1 MQSLRKNTTTKNTA
15 SSPMFIYAKFR
26 GVCKCGRGFIAGEQI
41 EFDPSGRQKRC
52 VQCAKKRAS
61 HSGIGQLI
69 DFDSYSGVVQRLKR
83 IDSLPRPLAPHIAHE
98 YWKLMQEISTA
109 PESSKSVTSFLQS
122 TARCCNSS
130 PSERY
135 VVSLLEERQ
144 CVHCLQMQSTGDL
157 VLMDFPS
164 RNVHCIWC
172 ECTNV

>member
-1 MQSLRKNTTTKNTA
+1 MLTQRKDTLKPA
-15 SSPMFIYAKFR
+15 SPVFIYAKFR

-52 VQCAKKRAS
+52 VQCAKKRKA
-61 HSGIGQLI
+61 HGIGQVI

-83 IDSLPRPLAPHIAHE
+83 IAALPRPLAPHIAHE
-98 YWKLMQEISTA
+98 YWNLMQEISTA
-109 PESSKSVTSFLQS
+109 PDSSKSVVSFVQS
-122 TARCCNSS
+122 AARCCSSS

-172 ECTNV
+172 ECTSV